1 MVHSKDKDKQMQRD
15 RTQRVRQVTAQYEAY
30 AHDPF
35 LVPRNMSYLSDKWS
49 LENCIKMITGILWGW
64 LQSVPDIFQQHQRS
78 KMHFFPLTADH
89 VIGPYDDFTFTA
101 GGIFSVGA

>member
-1 MVHSKDKDKQMQRD
+1 
-15 RTQRVRQVTAQYEAY
+15 
-30 AHDPF
+30 
-35 LVPRNMSYLSDKWS
+35 
-49 LENCIKMITGILWGW
+49 MITGILWGW